1 MRASSPIDLARR
13 QSVGAVALGCLV
25 GCASGPD
32 ATARAALAPTGT
44 LRIAV
49 YPGSPSSLVRL
60 PGSTEERGLSVDIGR
75 ELARRLGV
83 PAQLVVYPRVAEVVA
98 ALQRG
103 EADVT
108 LTNASAER
116 LKLLDFTPPLLALEL
131 GVLVREGSP
140 LKSIDDLDTAGLRIG
155 VSQGSSSDRAM
166 RSRLQ
171 HATLIT
177 MPTLDAAR
185 DALAAAQLDAFATNK
200 AILFELNDRL
210 AGARVLDGRWGLE
223 HLALATGQGRSAGL
237 DFLRRFAADLQSD
250 GLVQRAA
257 LRAGMRG
264 TAAPD
269 AR

>member
-13 QSVGAVALGCLV
+13 RWIGAVALGGLA
-25 GCASGPD
+25 GCASAPD
-32 ATARAALAPTGT
+32 AAARAALAPTGT

-49 YPGSPSSLVRL
+49 YAGSPSSLVRL
-60 PGSTEERGLSVDIGR
+60 PGSAEERGLSVDIGR

-83 PAQLVVYPRVAEVVA
+83 PAQLVEYPRVAEVVG

-108 LTNASAER
+108 ITNASAER

-140 LKSIDDLDTAGLRIG
+140 LKSIDDLDTAGLRVG

-171 HATLIT
+171 RATLLT
-177 MPTLDAAR
+177 MPTLQAAR

-210 AGARVLDGRWGLE
+210 PGARVLDGRWGLE
-223 HLALATGQGRSAGL
+223 HLALATGQGRTAGL
-237 DFLRRFAADLQSD
+237 QWLRRFAADVQAE

-257 LRAGMRG
+257 QRAGLRG
-264 TAAPD
+264 TVAPD